1 MHRAVSALAIGTAA
15 IVAAVLLFG
24 WLAAPA
30 ARPTASAP
38 AAASTMVAGA
48 FHVHTHR
55 SDGTGSPDHVAASA
69 RDAGLQFVIFADHGD
84 GTRPLEP
91 PAYRAG
97 VLCIDGV
104 EISTVDGH
112 YIAVGARPAPYPLAG
127 HGRDVVEDV
136 ERLGGFGVVA
146 HPASA
151 KRELQWRGW
160 TTPFDAME
168 WLNGDTE
175 WRDESV
181 SGLFRS
187 LLTYPFRPVE
197 TLASL
202 LDRQEETFI
211 RWDAL
216 TQRRRVVALA
226 GADAHA
232 RISLASEGGNLRTA
246 WIKSPS
252 YEQLFRAFSI
262 RALLEREL
270 TGDADQDAA
279 LLLEALREGRVYTV
293 IDGLAPAPAAPL
305 QFRAASG
312 GREVRMGGVLSL
324 AGPVTLSLETEL
336 PSPGEIVLIRDG
348 RVVVTSRPPLRY
360 NAPPS
365 PGVYRAE
372 VRLAAAPG
380 EPPVPWIVTNPI
392 YVGMASE
399 VQTGPD
405 PPAVTTGLRLI
416 SDEGHTRGWHVESG
430 PSSQATLVSVS
441 GTDGRA
447 LEFHFVLGGARDPFA
462 ALAREDVGDLIG
474 YDGVTLKAR
483 ADRPLRLSV
492 QVRLPE
498 AGNQLRWQRSVYV
511 EGESRSVTIPFADM
525 RPVGRATGV
534 PPLET
539 APTLLFVVDSTNMRP
554 DAQATIWL
562 EDVRLVRAGGN

>member
-1 MHRAVSALAIGTAA
+1 M
-15 IVAAVLLFG
+15 
-24 WLAAPA
+24 
-30 ARPTASAP
+30 
-38 AAASTMVAGA
+38 
-48 FHVHTHR
+48 
-55 SDGTGSPDHVAASA
+55 
-69 RDAGLQFVIFADHGD
+69 
-84 GTRPLEP
+84 
-91 PAYRAG
+91 
-97 VLCIDGV
+97 
-104 EISTVDGH
+104 
-112 YIAVGARPAPYPLAG
+112 
-127 HGRDVVEDV
+127 
-136 ERLGGFGVVA
+136 
-146 HPASA
+146 
-151 KRELQWRGW
+151 
-160 TTPFDAME
+160 
-168 WLNGDTE
+168 
-175 WRDESV
+175 
-181 SGLFRS
+181 
-187 LLTYPFRPVE
+187 
-197 TLASL
+197 
-202 LDRQEETFI
+202 
-211 RWDAL
+211 
-216 TQRRRVVALA
+216 ALA

-399 VQTGPD
+399 VQTGSD